1 MSCTAKKNT
10 LIALERL
17 EGLEDEDEGEDN
29 EEPRLNQPRLNFNCY
44 LIVLFLCVRTW
55 VKT

>member
-17 EGLEDEDEGEDN
+17 EGLEDEDEGEGDN
-29 EEPRLNQPRLNFNCY
+29 EEPRLNQPRLNFNC
-44 LIVLFLCVRTW
+44 I
-55 VKT
+55 